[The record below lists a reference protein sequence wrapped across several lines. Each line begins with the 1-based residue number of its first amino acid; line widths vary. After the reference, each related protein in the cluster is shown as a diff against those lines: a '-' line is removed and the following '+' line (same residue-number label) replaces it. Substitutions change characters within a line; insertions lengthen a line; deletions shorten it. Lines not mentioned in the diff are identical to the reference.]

1 MSSFAGG
8 AAQRGTTPTLHVLS
22 LPRANNVG
30 IFLRKSLTWK
40 GVSMVRRADDP
51 QIGGGSSG
59 GGGGGGGGGGSGGS
73 GSGGGVPE
81 LCAAI
86 VRLDL
91 MLAEP
96 EMLEAVLSNL
106 PPESEAEQLR
116 ALSLP
121 PEQLTPPERFCFE
134 MARLPR
140 LRPRLH
146 ALRQRQSLPE
156 KLARATTALGAVAE
170 AARALM
176 ESSLFRRLLASILRH
191 GNVLNENTARAGA
204 RGVRLDGLEKA
215 RAVKSA
221 EGQTS
226 LLEYACAAA
235 RVPLEQLQ
243 VELSTVRLA
252 IQMPL
257 PEVLRFVK
265 EVEDSVDAVS
275 QELALCPIADL
286 EADVAAGAH
295 QSLEAPE
302 TAPIGTDGIAAA
314 TPEAAA
320 AAAAKVAGAVAARR
334 GESPDEQQLAL
345 RFRWV
350 MEPFLAEMRSGL
362 VELTTRRA
370 ETSALLRKLAVW
382 LGEDPAQANPDA
394 MLTACAELVD
404 TATAMAFRP
413 DPVAGPESAREESA
427 RQEVAEPAEVD
438 EHADEYF

>member
-1 MSSFAGG
+1 
-8 AAQRGTTPTLHVLS
+8 
-22 LPRANNVG
+22 
-30 IFLRKSLTWK
+30 
-40 GVSMVRRADDP
+40 
-51 QIGGGSSG
+51 
-59 GGGGGGGGGGSGGS
+59 
-73 GSGGGVPE
+73 
-81 LCAAI
+81 
-86 VRLDL
+86 

-96 EMLEAVLSNL
+96 EMLDAVLSNL

-156 KLARATTALGAVAE
+156 KLGRATTALGAVAE

-286 EADVAAGAH
+286 EADVAALCPIADLEADVAAGAQ

-302 TAPIGTDGIAAA
+302 TAPIGTDGAAA
-314 TPEAAA
+314 TQEAAA
-320 AAAAKVAGAVAARR
+320 AAAFSTGICLGACALWQALAVA
-334 GESPDEQQLAL
+334 SKP
-345 RFRWV
+345 
-350 MEPFLAEMRSGL
+350 S
-362 VELTTRRA
+362 
-370 ETSALLRKLAVW
+370 SALS
-382 LGEDPAQANPDA
+382 
-394 MLTACAELVD
+394 ELWPS
-404 TATAMAFRP
+404 T
-413 DPVAGPESAREESA
+413 
-427 RQEVAEPAEVD
+427 
-438 EHADEYF
+438 

>member
-1 MSSFAGG
+1 M
-8 AAQRGTTPTLHVLS
+8 
-22 LPRANNVG
+22 
-30 IFLRKSLTWK
+30 
-40 GVSMVRRADDP
+40 
-51 QIGGGSSG
+51 
-59 GGGGGGGGGGSGGS
+59 
-73 GSGGGVPE
+73 
-81 LCAAI
+81 
-86 VRLDL
+86 LD
-91 MLAEP
+91 
-96 EMLEAVLSNL
+96 AVLSNL

-140 LRPRLH
+140 LRSRLH

-156 KLARATTALGAVAE
+156 KLGRATTALGAVAH

-204 RGVRLDGLEKA
+204 RGVRLDGLDKA

-226 LLEYACAAA
+226 LLEHACAAA
-235 RVPLEQLQ
+235 KLPLEQLQ
-243 VELSTVRLA
+243 IELSTVRLA

-265 EVEDSVDAVS
+265 EVEDSVDAIS
-275 QELALCPIADL
+275 QELALCPIPDL
-286 EADVAAGAH
+286 EADVAAGAQ

-302 TAPIGTDGIAAA
+302 TAPNETDGIAA
-314 TPEAAA
+314 TQKEAAA
-320 AAAAKVAGAVAARR
+320 AVAKVVGALAARR

-350 MEPFLAEMRSGL
+350 MEPFLIEMRSGL
-362 VELTTRRA
+362 TELTTRRA

-404 TATAMAFRP
+404 TATAMAIRP
-413 DPVAGPESAREESA
+413 DPVAGSESARAESA
-427 RQEVAEPAEVD
+427 TQDVAEPEEVD